1 MNILICL
8 NSGNHIS
15 YIDRLLQRLSNK
27 CNIFLVCYKYTDNYY
42 LSECIKK
49 NKIKRLKFIIDT
61 SKSYKF
67 LRKYDEIISLFT
79 FFREDKHYYKIRFSK
94 FGSEIQKQ
102 ILNNNIFYFSFFL
115 LDKVRVLNFFRKLF
129 LIFLKKNKK
138 IKDQLI
144 QNKINYCLAM
154 PGNHKDSLEIEYIN
168 IANKMNIET
177 AAITRSWD
185 VLTTKSLF
193 RFKPNIVYCWN
204 SYHQA
209 SLNKLHNIH
218 KVKQTG
224 SMFFDKWYDE
234 YSHPKNEKI
243 DKKLI
248 LYIGSS
254 SKIVDDLESDIV
266 IKIYNLLQKY
276 KKESKENFEFIFR
289 PHPANIKP
297 VKKLL
302 DNNIKVEPIDGK
314 NLPESEDDQKKFI
327 KLIKS
332 AFFTIGINTS
342 AMIDSLILGTPTV
355 AIQTKN
361 KKIIQYQSSHFR
373 HIAESDVLYFFDE
386 NSTNIEKLFKEIYLN
401 SRNRSRINY
410 IESNIFLDGK
420 SPSKLIC
427 DEILKFDNSH

>member
-1 MNILICL
+1 
-8 NSGNHIS
+8 
-15 YIDRLLQRLSNK
+15 
-27 CNIFLVCYKYTDNYY
+27 
-42 LSECIKK
+42 
-49 NKIKRLKFIIDT
+49 
-61 SKSYKF
+61 
-67 LRKYDEIISLFT
+67 
-79 FFREDKHYYKIRFSK
+79 
-94 FGSEIQKQ
+94 
-102 ILNNNIFYFSFFL
+102 
-115 LDKVRVLNFFRKLF
+115 VRVLNFFRKLL
-129 LIFLKKNKK
+129 LIFFKKNKK

-177 AAITRSWD
+177 AAIARSWD

-224 SMFFDKWYDE
+224 SIFFEKWHDE
-234 YSHPKNEKI
+234 YSHPKNEKV

-302 DNNIKVEPIDGK
+302 DNNIKVEPTDGK
-314 NLPESEDDQKKFI
+314 NFPESEDDQKKFI
-327 KLIKS
+327 KHIKS